1 MDLFLLLL
9 PAGLYGTAIVAITAY
24 TGARQTGSDGD
35 YFLAGRG
42 VGAALAFVSVIA
54 TETSVATILVFP
66 QAGYAGGL
74 ALIWLCL
81 GYIAGRYLV
90 ARYYLATLYE
100 RHQLSIYE
108 TISGGDPAATR
119 ALSAVYLCA
128 KFLASG
134 VRFYMGGYALHALFG
149 QSIPFWLL
157 VMAAVA
163 GLYSLSGGI
172 QAVILLDQL
181 QGFVIFLGAAI
192 LIALLSGGV
201 DWANVAAPAWYNLK
215 PAWTNAEFSPLLFL
229 GGLVLSIGTHGADQ
243 DMLQRVLVARNLSQ
257 ASRALVYSALGASV
271 VIVSYLFCG
280 WLLKQNGFPEVGD
293 KTPLI
298 DYILTRNS
306 PFLSGAFAMILL
318 ATGMSAL
325 DSTVHST
332 GAVWKAALKIELPGR
347 IYSALSLAALFLVAL
362 AGIYFETNARSFLD
376 LAMGAFNYIHG
387 GMIGL
392 FTVFTFGKRAL
403 RLPVVLA
410 GVFAGLAVTVIAN
423 HILPVKPGWTL
434 TLLASASLATLAAW
448 LAARGGAALA
458 AQSAKTAASTA
469 STSASDSNK

>member
-42 VGAALAFVSVIA
+42 VGVLLAFVSVIA

-66 QAGYAGGL
+66 QAGYTGGL
-74 ALIWLCL
+74 ALVWLCA

-90 ARYYLATLYE
+90 ARFYLATLYQ
-100 RHQLSIYE
+100 RHRLSIYE
-108 TISGGDPAATR
+108 TIAGGDPAATR

-149 QSIPFWLL
+149 QSIPFWLI

-192 LIALLSGGV
+192 LIALLAGGV
-201 DWANVAAPAWYNLK
+201 DWANVASPAWYNLDFNWK
-215 PAWTNAEFSPLLFL
+215 NAEYSPLLFL
-229 GGLVLSIGTHGADQ
+229 GGLTLSIGTHGADQ
-243 DMLQRVLVARNLSQ
+243 DMLQRVLVARNISQ

-280 WLLKQNGFPEVGD
+280 WLLKQNAFPEVGD
-293 KTPLI
+293 KTPLL
-298 DYILTRNS
+298 DFILTRNS

-347 IYSALSLAALFLVAL
+347 FYSALSLAALFLVAL
-362 AGIYFETNARSFLD
+362 GGIYFEARARSFLD

-403 RLPVVLA
+403 RLPVIVV
-410 GVFAGLAVTVIAN
+410 GVCAGLAVTVVAN

-434 TLLASASLATLAAW
+434 TLLASAGLATLAAW
-448 LAARGGAALA
+448 LAGRLAPRGANA
-458 AQSAKTAASTA
+458 
-469 STSASDSNK
+469 